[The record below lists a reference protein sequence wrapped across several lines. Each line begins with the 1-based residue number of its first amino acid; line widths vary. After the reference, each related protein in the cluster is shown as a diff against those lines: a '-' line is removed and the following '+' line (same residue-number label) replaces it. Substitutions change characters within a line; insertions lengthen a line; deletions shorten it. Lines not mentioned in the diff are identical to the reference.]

1 MPFLRTLLKPHNAE
15 TVISALICFCLLIAH
30 CPQDRNTR
38 YVDIGPVN
46 KAINMLACWLDNPA
60 SEEFER

>member
-1 MPFLRTLLKPHNAE
+1 MVPLWC
-15 TVISALICFCLLIAH
+15 S
-30 CPQDRNTR
+30 QDRNTR

-46 KAINMLACWLDNPA
+46 KAINMLACWLDNPV